1 VQQVTG
7 PMMAK
12 SLEDTT
18 FYRYFHLLALNEVG
32 GDPVL
37 PALSAADFHQR
48 MIERASVSPHGLT
61 ATATHDTKRGED
73 ARARILAL
81 SELPDEWAEE
91 AKAWAALNADFADAS
106 GPRRAPSHAHEYM
119 LYQTL
124 VGAWPLDGQDESF
137 TERIQAYALKAA
149 REGKLETSWTNPN
162 ESYERGLARF
172 ITSILDPK
180 QSSQFLARVDAFAQR
195 IALIGAL
202 NGLAQLALKATM
214 PGVPDFYQ
222 GTEFWDLSL
231 VDPDNRRPIDFAARA
246 DALRAVAADP
256 DWSAFTASWQDGR
269 VKLALTCL
277 LLALRTELPD
287 LFTNGAY
294 RPLEVSGPDRD
305 HILAF
310 ARSNERDTV
319 FVIIGRHL
327 ARVAGGGGR
336 WPNSLPWDATVALG
350 GEQELR
356 NVLEPQRRS
365 ASGPEISVSE
375 LLGPLPVALLHARK
389 VDSRRNRT
397 RIRSAP
403 ALAEPAT
410 A

>member
-1 VQQVTG
+1 
-7 PMMAK
+7 
-12 SLEDTT
+12 
-18 FYRYFHLLALNEVG
+18 
-32 GDPVL
+32 
-37 PALSAADFHQR
+37 
-48 MIERASVSPHGLT
+48 
-61 ATATHDTKRGED
+61 
-73 ARARILAL
+73 
-81 SELPDEWAEE
+81 
-91 AKAWAALNADFADAS
+91 
-106 GPRRAPSHAHEYM
+106 
-119 LYQTL
+119 
-124 VGAWPLDGQDESF
+124 
-137 TERIQAYALKAA
+137 
-149 REGKLETSWTNPN
+149 
-162 ESYERGLARF
+162 
-172 ITSILDPK
+172 
-180 QSSQFLARVDAFAQR
+180 
-195 IALIGAL
+195 
-202 NGLAQLALKATM
+202 M

-231 VDPDNRRPIDFAARA
+231 VDPDNRRPVDFAARA

-269 VKLALTCL
+269 VKLALTRL

-327 ARVAGGGGR
+327 ARAAEGGR
-336 WPNSLPWDATVALG
+336 WPNSVPWQATVVLG
-350 GEQELR
+350 GEQQLR

-365 ASGPEISVSE
+365 ASGPEISVSQ